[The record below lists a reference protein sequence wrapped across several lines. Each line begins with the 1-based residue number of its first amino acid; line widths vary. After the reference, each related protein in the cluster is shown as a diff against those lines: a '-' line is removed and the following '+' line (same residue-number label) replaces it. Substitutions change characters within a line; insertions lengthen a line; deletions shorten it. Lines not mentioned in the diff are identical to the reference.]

1 MVPMLQCWD
10 SNSEFFFLGET
21 ALTLFC
27 PCCEYQKATLHYL
40 SFQPLQICCFAF
52 FQGTVS
58 ERALGNVNDG
68 EKGRGERHLAPTNA
82 VSQGIVCFSL
92 RKKSF
97 FPLLLAGFSEEH
109 SFDVGSS
116 TQLMSPNQDFSAMFS
131 CPSALSCPCPIPF
144 PLYTLTDVL
153 IPMGFLVREQVNPHQ
168 QLYNNHSTSSCPS
181 HIVTFKSAFL
191 SSCTLLGDDNISVI
205 MLVVM
210 IPHLGRV
217 A

>member
-1 MVPMLQCWD
+1 
-10 SNSEFFFLGET
+10 
-21 ALTLFC
+21 
-27 PCCEYQKATLHYL
+27 
-40 SFQPLQICCFAF
+40 
-52 FQGTVS
+52 
-58 ERALGNVNDG
+58 
-68 EKGRGERHLAPTNA
+68 
-82 VSQGIVCFSL
+82 
-92 RKKSF
+92 
-97 FPLLLAGFSEEH
+97 
-109 SFDVGSS
+109 
-116 TQLMSPNQDFSAMFS
+116 MSPNQDFSAMFS

-144 PLYTLTDVL
+144 PLYTLMDVL

-217 A
+217 AWLTLSPTGMHVDAVGWSLSDELVQCCFSCKGLLDLEQCSRYLYQGAGPRNGSAWSQGSTCGQVWRSHESR